1 MLDDI
6 QREAKNNMDK
16 AIDALKKQLA
26 SIRTGRAST
35 ALLDGVRVD
44 YYGSK
49 TPLNQVASIT
59 VADPRLLV
67 IKPWERNMLKEIEK
81 AIVEANLGLSPSN
94 DGEVVRVPIPAL
106 SEERRKDYVKQ
117 AKTRGEEAKV
127 AIRNARRDAN
137 EMLKEAMK
145 DGEISEDDE
154 KRGLKAVQDLTDAYV
169 KKVDELLAHKEA
181 EIMEV

>member
-106 SEERRKDYVKQ
+106 SEERRRDYVKQ

-137 EMLKEAMK
+137 EMLREAMK